1 MNKIILTNFC
11 LLLLLS
17 LYILVADLGFL
28 GASFV
33 YSPNTYTP
41 WTSHFWPRA
50 NYEVL
55 DEAIILHQSTWL
67 DLNLPVMFQSAR
79 LQMSGEGLE
88 NLTFAWKESVEGEI
102 LLLSPPPTNG
112 VVQVDL
118 SAIPEPRYLVF
129 SLEDGQSAR
138 LNRLKI
144 SFEKPRWFYDFKKNV
159 LK

>member
-1 MNKIILTNFC
+1 MNKIILTNLC

-17 LYILVADLGFL
+17 LYILVADLGFM
-28 GASFV
+28 GATV
-33 YSPNTYTP
+33 IYSPNNYTP

-50 NYEVL
+50 NYEIL
-55 DEAIILHQSTWL
+55 DESIILHQSTWL

-79 LQMSGEGLE
+79 LKMLGEGLE

-112 VVQVDL
+112 LVSVDL
-118 SAIPEPRYLVF
+118 SAISEPRYLVF
-129 SLEDGQSAR
+129 SLGEGQSAR
-138 LNRLKI
+138 LDFLRI